1 MIVAG
6 PNVQGKGFGAR
17 LSKIYRLNQV
27 SAAGAADYLA
37 NLGATVTKTNT
48 ISTSITQGAGQEQS
62 IAGAPSSATTTSSR
76 QTTVESY
83 GAASGPL
90 LGLQATTDSR
100 LGTITLV
107 GEPSLVAVA
116 EQYLRQLDLRQRQV
130 ALSVKILD
138 ISLDNSDDISN
149 SFAFRWGNN
158 FIVNDNGRLLAAF
171 GRNLPARGTEFDQQK
186 EVEQTNRDFGR
197 STSDSSGSRN
207 RQRDNLSRTTIA
219 NGDVDQEDTFSND
232 LEIKSERKFGQ
243 NSESSAENEARYNF
257 NTTPNPGLNYP
268 KDEFFDFVVAQITS
282 RSTKI
287 LASPTLVLQE
297 GSQSTTPTETDFARK
312 NANEGFVTV
321 GEQVVTSYRIISGVE
336 NTRNSCQPEF
346 GTAGLT
352 LGAGVEKID
361 DNGFV
366 TFYLQPAVAAAVGS
380 DRVEGCG
387 PINILNQRRL
397 ETGRIRVRDG
407 QTLILTGVISDS
419 DTQVVTKWPILGDLP
434 FVGQFFRSKGGNR
447 RKNELVIMVTPK
459 IINDEQGG
467 VYGYGYSPATD
478 DARKALGGA
487 FER

>member
-1 MIVAG
+1 M
-6 PNVQGKGFGAR
+6 PRAR
-17 LSKIYRLNQV
+17 
-27 SAAGAADYLA
+27 A
-37 NLGATVTKTNT
+37 
-48 ISTSITQGAGQEQS
+48 E
-62 IAGAPSSATTTSSR
+62 SSPATTTSSR

-107 GEPSLVAVA
+107 GEPALVAVA

-171 GRNLPARGTEFDQQK
+171 GKSLPAGSGEFDQQK
-186 EVEQTNRDFGR
+186 TVDSSSSSGTSSNALSRLTSATGTRLETVVLPDGTITQQVIPIDSSSSEQSSSSAQT
-197 STSDSSGSRN
+197 STS
-207 RQRDNLSRTTIA
+207 QRDEQYSY
-219 NGDVDQEDTFSND
+219 Q
-232 LEIKSERKFGQ
+232 
-243 NSESSAENEARYNF
+243 
-257 NTTPNPGLNYP
+257 TTPNPGLNYP

-297 GSQSTTPTETDFARK
+297 GSQSTTLAETDFARK

-336 NTRNSCQPEF
+336 NSRNSCQPEF

-419 DTQVVTKWPILGDLP
+419 DTQVVTKWPLLGDLP
-434 FVGQFFRSKGGNR
+434 FVGQFFRSKGGSR

-467 VYGYGYSPATD
+467 VFGYGYSPATD
-478 DARKALGGA
+478 DARKVLGGA
-487 FER
+487 LDR